1 MQRKLWQENGVF
13 ANLKD
18 SELESALIS
27 HLEEFLLELGRG
39 FAFIGRQKR
48 ITIDGQHFY
57 PDLVFYNVLT
67 HSYVIIDLKMKHN
80 LIMPT
85 KEELIK
91 EIEITRQKF
100 KLIHS

>member
-1 MQRKLWQENGVF
+1 MF

-48 ITIDGQHFY
+48 ITFFNPSPI
-57 PDLVFYNVLT
+57 
-67 HSYVIIDLKMKHN
+67 
-80 LIMPT
+80 
-85 KEELIK
+85 
-91 EIEITRQKF
+91 F
-100 KLIHS
+100 KRGAF

>member
-18 SELESALIS
+18 SEFESALIS

-48 ITIDGQHFY
+48 ITFFNPSPIFKRG
-57 PDLVFYNVLT
+57 VF
-67 HSYVIIDLKMKHN
+67 
-80 LIMPT
+80 
-85 KEELIK
+85 
-91 EIEITRQKF
+91 
-100 KLIHS
+100 